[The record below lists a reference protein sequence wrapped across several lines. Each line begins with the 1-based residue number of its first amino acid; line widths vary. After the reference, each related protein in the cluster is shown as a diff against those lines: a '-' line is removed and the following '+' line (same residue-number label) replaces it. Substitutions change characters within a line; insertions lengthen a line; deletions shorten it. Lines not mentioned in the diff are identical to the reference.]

1 MPLLFDAMVSK
12 GRLGLSR
19 FVALTATQPA
29 AHYNLPN
36 KGDIVVGMDADLVI
50 WDPQKRVT
58 LSDDLVLDRTGY
70 TPYGGMEVTGWPE
83 RVFLRGKPLV
93 EDGKLQAEPG
103 SGRFLARRAGPAAAP
118 TGNLPMELDPARNF
132 GAKLL

>member
-1 MPLLFDAMVSK
+1 M
-12 GRLGLSR
+12 
-19 FVALTATQPA
+19 
-29 AHYNLPN
+29 
-36 KGDIVVGMDADLVI
+36 VGMDADLVI

-70 TPYGGMEVTGWPE
+70 TPLCGDGGHGLARARLPAWQSRSSRTANC
-83 RVFLRGKPLV
+83 KT
-93 EDGKLQAEPG
+93 APG
-103 SGRFLARRAGPAAAP
+103 SGRFLARQAGPAAAP